1 MKIILNL
8 IDNFLEHL
16 KTFLNDEE
24 REECDTY
31 FIKNASSISKRN
43 SFLKN
48 YLDLSKNEY
57 KKDEK
62 DKNKIQ
68 TSIKKTHPIKSSPEN
83 LELKKEKSL
92 KQDNHSIPE
101 CEEEK
106 EILIYKRYKK
116 LRLDFYN
123 KKTNKFDVTKIPDI
137 YDNIKYDIIH
147 NKHILD
153 KNSNFLYEN
162 ILLISN
168 FLMPFE
174 YGITIKEKIDIGL
187 RIIKPLMNKIYKDLI
202 WWNYNNPYFENNND
216 MKETNWSGLDQNKVD
231 PSEIKS
237 AWRHI
242 KTRFYFTCAS
252 HMYAL
257 INLLIYGDNSFLLGD
272 NKNTLYELRNIFDL
286 DYCSHVVFRLYE
298 NFNVNLDDS
307 KRFRLE
313 IFMSPGSSK
322 DPREADDNH
331 LINVSSWIVL
341 NNNLTLQQ
349 MKEFFSQFIDIEKEE
364 LNNKN

>member
-1 MKIILNL
+1 
-8 IDNFLEHL
+8 
-16 KTFLNDEE
+16 
-24 REECDTY
+24 
-31 FIKNASSISKRN
+31 
-43 SFLKN
+43 
-48 YLDLSKNEY
+48 
-57 KKDEK
+57 
-62 DKNKIQ
+62 
-68 TSIKKTHPIKSSPEN
+68 
-83 LELKKEKSL
+83 
-92 KQDNHSIPE
+92 
-101 CEEEK
+101 
-106 EILIYKRYKK
+106 
-116 LRLDFYN
+116 
-123 KKTNKFDVTKIPDI
+123 
-137 YDNIKYDIIH
+137 
-147 NKHILD
+147 
-153 KNSNFLYEN
+153 
-162 ILLISN
+162 
-168 FLMPFE
+168 MPFE